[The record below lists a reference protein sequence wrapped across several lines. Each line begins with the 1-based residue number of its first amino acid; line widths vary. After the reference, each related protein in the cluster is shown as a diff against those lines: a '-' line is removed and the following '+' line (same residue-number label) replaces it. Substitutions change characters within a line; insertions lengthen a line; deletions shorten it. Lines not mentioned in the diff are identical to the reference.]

1 MYDKIDII
9 LNKGTDIN
17 ITWQEFIAAEHFDNP
32 KKVVKLNE
40 YVMRQQNKLLG
51 HVIRADR
58 MDPMRLPTIDSN
70 LNTPGVFIKR
80 TGKPRLH
87 WVKENC
93 KWVYKHVLEKHWP
106 EDTTLET
113 GCINEIVQAEMEDR
127 F

>member
-1 MYDKIDII
+1 
-9 LNKGTDIN
+9 
-17 ITWQEFIAAEHFDNP
+17 
-32 KKVVKLNE
+32 
-40 YVMRQQNKLLG
+40 MRQQNKLLG

-70 LNTPGVFIKR
+70 LKTPGVFTKR

-93 KWVYKHVLEKHWP
+93 KWIYMFVLEKDWP
-106 EDTTLET
+106 EDSTVEQD
-113 GCINEIVQAEMEDR
+113 CITEIVNAAMEDR